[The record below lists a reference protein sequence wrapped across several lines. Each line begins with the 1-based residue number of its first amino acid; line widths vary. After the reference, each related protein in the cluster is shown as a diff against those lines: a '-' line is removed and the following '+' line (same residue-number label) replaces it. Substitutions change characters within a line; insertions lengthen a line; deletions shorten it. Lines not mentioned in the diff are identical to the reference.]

1 MPSDVPCLKTGAQVY
16 EARKEV
22 GGGENYHHLSF
33 PNGLNA
39 RPILVF
45 CPMTFVQ
52 VYEAR
57 KEVGGGEGTIISL
70 FPNGLR
76 ALSRIDPAILIPLG
90 VTDPASVL
98 LSPGGEIIA
107 PWGYSATM
115 TARFGLP
122 MLFPIQQHVSSS
134 SPPPSRLQLIPLGV
148 TDPASFLL
156 SPAGEIIAP
165 WGHYHHD
172 LPLRPSNA
180 LHPLAG
186 RAARHATPSYS
197 LPFSLPAT
205 TSLCFISPSPHPFLH
220 SLLQLIPLGVTDPA
234 SFLLSPA
241 DPASFLLLPAGEVTA
256 PWGYSATMTARFGL
270 PMLFIRWR
278 DVLDVLRLF
287 RCLESHSLAR
297 RAERVTDPASFL
309 LSPAGEVIAPWG
321 YSATMT
327 ARFGL
332 PMLSIRWRD
341 VLDVLRGMLP
351 NDAVHT
357 GHRLVKTPLL
367 LGADGIHS
375 EARKQLLGGTAGE
388 GVGPRDNGRTI
399 WRAIIDSSLC
409 PHPLLKP
416 RHILAMVGPGRTA
429 TISDAAAGRLYWAFT
444 LVDSADP
451 TVSSARSSGG
461 EEARGKIL
469 RAFEGWDVVTQLAL
483 ATPPDLILERRVLDL
498 PSLPFW
504 VKGRTALLGDA
515 AHAVTPPL
523 GQGANLAFE
532 DAAQLVE
539 CLRAHSLV
547 SDVLQSFQSIRMP
560 RVQAVVSQNVASSKK
575 IYEDKEEE
583 GTERDSSK
591 GTEAAAGATAA
602 GKGGGEESEF
612 YDYLYSYDTLPLEG
626 SN

>member
-1 MPSDVPCLKTGAQVY
+1 MPPLLATPCCL
-16 EARKEV
+16 
-22 GGGENYHHLSF
+22 
-33 PNGLNA
+33 
-39 RPILVF
+39 
-45 CPMTFVQ
+45 Q

-76 ALSRIDPAILIPLG
+76 ALNRIDPAI
-90 VTDPASVL
+90 VT
-98 LSPGGEIIA
+98 
-107 PWGYSATM
+107 
-115 TARFGLP
+115 
-122 MLFPIQQHVSSS
+122 
-134 SPPPSRLQLIPLGV
+134 QLIPLG
-148 TDPASFLL
+148 
-156 SPAGEIIAP
+156 
-165 WGHYHHD
+165 
-172 LPLRPSNA
+172 
-180 LHPLAG
+180 
-186 RAARHATPSYS
+186 
-197 LPFSLPAT
+197 
-205 TSLCFISPSPHPFLH
+205 
-220 SLLQLIPLGVTDPA
+220 
-234 SFLLSPA
+234 
-241 DPASFLLLPAGEVTA
+241 
-256 PWGYSATMTARFGL
+256 
-270 PMLFIRWR
+270 
-278 DVLDVLRLF
+278 
-287 RCLESHSLAR
+287 
-297 RAERVTDPASFL
+297 VTDPASFL

-357 GHRLVKTPLL
+357 GHRLMKVTQMEEAGRNGEESGAVERDGVAEGEGMVESFFSTVSCGNEHLVRVETPLL

-388 GVGPRDNGRTI
+388 VVSPRDNGRTI
-399 WRAIIDSSLC
+399 WRAILDSSLC
-409 PHPLLKP
+409 PHPLLKT

-461 EEARGKIL
+461 EEAQGKIL
-469 RAFEGWDVVTQLAL
+469 QAFEGWDVVTQLVK

-515 AHAVTPPL
+515 AHAVTPAL

-539 CLRAHSLV
+539 CLRANSLV
-547 SDVLQSFQSIRMP
+547 SDALHSFQSIRMP

-583 GTERDSSK
+583 GTERESSK
-591 GTEAAAGATAA
+591 GTEAAAAAGATAA
-602 GKGGGEESEF
+602 GKGGGEEPEF
-612 YDYLYSYDTLPLEG
+612 YEYLYSYDTLPLEG
-626 SN
+626 S

>member
-1 MPSDVPCLKTGAQVY
+1 MASAAPGANHSRRDVAASASSAAAAAASASSTGSGGPAVS
-16 EARKEV
+16 EAVIV
-22 GGGENYHHLSF
+22 GGGLA
-33 PNGLNA
+33 GLALAIGLRNIGIDA
-39 RPILVF
+39 
-45 CPMTFVQ
+45 Q

-76 ALSRIDPAILIPLG
+76 ALNRIDPAIVP
-90 VTDPASVL
+90 
-98 LSPGGEIIA
+98 
-107 PWGYSATM
+107 
-115 TARFGLP
+115 
-122 MLFPIQQHVSSS
+122 
-134 SPPPSRLQLIPLGV
+134 QLIPLGV

-156 SPAGEIIAP
+156 SPSG
-165 WGHYHHD
+165 D
-172 LPLRPSNA
+172 
-180 LHPLAG
+180 
-186 RAARHATPSYS
+186 
-197 LPFSLPAT
+197 
-205 TSLCFISPSPHPFLH
+205 
-220 SLLQLIPLGVTDPA
+220 
-234 SFLLSPA
+234 
-241 DPASFLLLPAGEVTA
+241 
-256 PWGYSATMTARFGL
+256 M
-270 PMLFIRWR
+270 
-278 DVLDVLRLF
+278 
-287 RCLESHSLAR
+287 
-297 RAERVTDPASFL
+297 
-309 LSPAGEVIAPWG
+309 IAPWG

-327 ARFGL
+327 PRFGL

-357 GHRLVKTPLL
+357 GHRLVKVTQREEPGRNGEESGAVERDGVAEGGGMVECFFSTVSCGNEHLVRVETPLL

-375 EARKQLLGGTAGE
+375 EARKQLLGEGVNGMGGAAGE

-461 EEARGKIL
+461 EKAQGKIL

-483 ATPPDLILERRVLDL
+483 ATPPNLILERRVLDL

-515 AHAVTPPL
+515 AHAVTPAL

-547 SDVLQSFQSIRMP
+547 SDALQSFQSIRMP

-583 GTERDSSK
+583 DTERDSSK